1 MKRRSSEDAAD
12 ADASETPSAG
22 KRARA
27 TTATIAENPTGDDDV
42 RGDARDARDLTRRDA
57 TKRRDGRRTA
67 TRARDERATTTTVG
81 NASRRIARERR
92 RERRV

>member
-1 MKRRSSEDAAD
+1 MKRRSSEDAAN

-42 RGDARDARDLTRRDA
+42 RGDARDARDATRRGTGRDA
-57 TKRRDGRRTA
+57 TGRDGTGSRTV
-67 TRARDERATTTTVG
+67 ERF
-81 NASRRIARERR
+81 ASR
-92 RERRV
+92 